1 MDIREIMPTI
11 NFEIDQWFQD
21 AVQKRL
27 IEHVRKTVSE
37 RVGTEWVVVEDPTWS
52 PPAIDVKWRALHEN
66 GTIKKYG
73 KESFTLA
80 QVIKLAMEEP

>member
-1 MDIREIMPTI
+1 MPTI

-21 AVQKRL
+21 AIQKRL

-37 RVGTEWVVVEDPTWS
+37 RVGTEWVVVENPTGS
-52 PPAIDVKWRALHEN
+52 PPNIDVKWRALHEH

-73 KESFTLA
+73 TESFTLA
-80 QVIKLAMEEP
+80 QVMKLAMEEP